1 MKLKNILF
9 LSILREF
16 ASLELTKIKLYFRKR
31 SGKIHIGIFR
41 QLSGNEDCIML
52 SRDSIIVKNELVNK
66 DFVFCF
72 FLHYNANT
80 QAYHYNT
87 GYKQLNNKINM
98 EFNRKAT

>member
-16 ASLELTKIKLYFRKR
+16 ASLELTKIKLYFRKC

-52 SRDSIIVKNELVNK
+52 PRDSIIVKNELVNK
-66 DFVFCF
+66 DFF